1 MGLIFFD
8 AERLSRLV
16 SDVGSNDNLDKQ
28 GRTRGLDRLININP
42 SQEHH
47 RIAGYTL
54 ATTVEAI
61 IGAVYLDSG
70 MRSVPLV
77 MQNLG
82 LMPRVI
88 RRTDSDSRRFDKAT
102 GTASEEGLTTANST
116 ATSDAKMSELPRSA
130 SALDTKESAQKS

>member
-1 MGLIFFD
+1 MIFFD

-42 SQEHH
+42 SQEHL
-47 RIAGYTL
+47 RIGGYTL

-70 MRSVPLV
+70 MRSIPLV
-77 MQNLG
+77 MENLG

-88 RRTDSDSRRFDKAT
+88 RKTASGSRRFDKAT
-102 GTASEEGLTTANST
+102 GTASEEGLTIVNST
-116 ATSDAKMSELPRSA
+116 ATSDAKKSELPKSA
-130 SALDTKESAQKS
+130 SALYTKESAQQS